1 MLTMKTIIQIV
12 TIILAL
18 AGAFLVANIADAMRG
33 KIDSKVLGAKVFL
46 NESFM
51 KDNWMMIFIACFLFL
66 VIATVDFHEMFG
78 IFIADSSSELIREA
92 SQLGVLACIVMAE
105 YKWFKLVR
113 PAKLDMESAG
123 QYFRK

>member
-1 MLTMKTIIQIV
+1 MLITLTIIQIT
-12 TIILAL
+12 TIILSL

-46 NESFM
+46 NESFLM
-51 KDNWMMIFIACFLFL
+51 DNWMMIFIACFLFL
-66 VIATVDFHEMFG
+66 VIATLDFHEMFG
-78 IFIADSSSELIREA
+78 IFIADSSFELIRET

-113 PAKLDMESAG
+113 PAKLDIESTG
-123 QYFRK
+123 YFQK